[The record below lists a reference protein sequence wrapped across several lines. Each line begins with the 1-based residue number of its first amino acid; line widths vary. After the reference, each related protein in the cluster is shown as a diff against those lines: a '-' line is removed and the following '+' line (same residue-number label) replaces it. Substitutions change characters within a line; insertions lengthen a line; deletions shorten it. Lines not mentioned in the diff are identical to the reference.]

1 MKLLDFCSHH
11 GNFGIFQGCVS
22 SVPKNPFDYVPIQI
36 VCHKSILRGEKEY
49 EVVEAF
55 KCLWKNAKCVVES
68 SKDCPPSMTKYQQ
81 NFCLLIHEVL
91 RSNPH
96 LFTDDEKNFMG
107 IKSNS
112 LCLCFLFPFEFFFFP
127 DRLTFLYM
135 LYVCRIIY
143 FTLKW

>member
-1 MKLLDFCSHH
+1 
-11 GNFGIFQGCVS
+11 VS

-55 KCLWKNAKCVVES
+55 KCLWKNAKSVVES

-107 IKSNS
+107 TKSNCVFVSYS
-112 LCLCFLFPFEFFFFP
+112 L
-127 DRLTFLYM
+127 
-135 LYVCRIIY
+135 
-143 FTLKW
+143 